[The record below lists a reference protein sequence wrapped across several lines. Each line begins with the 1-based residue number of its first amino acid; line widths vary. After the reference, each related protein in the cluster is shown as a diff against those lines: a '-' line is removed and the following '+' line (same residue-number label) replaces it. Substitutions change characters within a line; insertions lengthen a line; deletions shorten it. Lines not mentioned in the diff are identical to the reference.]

1 MHGSEWNILFDIWM
15 RSNKPLWGSKDVHS
29 QRHILYTYQKCAR
42 HNWKRRT
49 KPKIVFVSLIKP
61 TWMETHMSLRWLSYT
76 HFEYFLRCQVLGVN
90 PWWQGCHLVEEF
102 GWLRVRF
109 FLQNHSCS
117 ALISTI
123 LFDSSFWLG
132 SHISIQLFFIQ
143 ISIYRSSCSGC
154 HI

>member
-1 MHGSEWNILFDIWM
+1 MHVSEWNILFDIWM

-42 HNWKRRT
+42 HNWKRWIRQ
-49 KPKIVFVSLIKP
+49 KIVF
-61 TWMETHMSLRWLSYT
+61 MSLTNLPEWKHTCLSSDRLT
-76 HFEYFLRCQVLGVN
+76 LVLHI
-90 PWWQGCHLVEEF
+90 PQA
-102 GWLRVRF
+102 VRF
-109 FLQNHSCS
+109 EQWILDDMAATWWRNLDYFTSGS
-117 ALISTI
+117 SSKTI
-123 LFDSSFWLG
+123 PVQPWYQPSSSFWLA